1 MRTGFRFLASS
12 HGSELFTEKTIY
24 EYLWDYKDPVLDT
37 SKNLAPGL
45 VPVNNMGMLARVS
58 YTAFIKFLCLLR
70 NRIIVSHCK
79 SPTVL
84 IVRPLFFQ
92 NILNERSSYFLL

>member
-12 HGSELFTEKTIY
+12 HGSEMFIKKTIY
-24 EYLWDYKDPVLDT
+24 EYLWDYKEPVLDT

-58 YTAFIKFLCLLR
+58 KNAFMKHLCLI
-70 NRIIVSHCK
+70 NN
-79 SPTVL
+79 
-84 IVRPLFFQ
+84 
-92 NILNERSSYFLL
+92 NIRYNTL

>member
-1 MRTGFRFLASS
+1 MASYLHDANYIVRTGFRFLASS
-12 HGSELFTEKTIY
+12 HGSELFIKKTIY

-58 YTAFIKFLCLLR
+58 
-70 NRIIVSHCK
+70 
-79 SPTVL
+79 
-84 IVRPLFFQ
+84 
-92 NILNERSSYFLL
+92 